1 MPTDPDLPPIRGLD
15 DHRLA
20 THAAEVLTEL
30 VGRGRLVMVLGAVRA
45 TSDTTAITVTRVN
58 DTMTISAFRA
68 AGRHAPS
75 QHGRK
80 G

>member
-1 MPTDPDLPPIRGLD
+1 MPTAPDLPRVRGLD

-20 THAAEVLTEL
+20 THAAEVLDEL
-30 VGRGRLVMVLGAVRA
+30 VGRGRLIMILGAVRA
-45 TSDTTAITVTRVN
+45 TSDTAAITVTRVN
-58 DTMTISAFRA
+58 DTVTISAFRA

-75 QHGRK
+75 QQGRK